1 MNGRDQ
7 GEALKKLLVVIALA
21 LASWVIVA
29 LIIYILR
36 GAYG

>member
-7 GEALKKLLVVIALA
+7 WDALKKLLVIIALA
-21 LASWVIVA
+21 LASWALVA
-29 LIIYILR
+29 IIIYILR